1 MSLLKKMLS
10 AVTIICAGAFMAS
23 AQSGSAVKGKVVD
36 STGEPVVGAVVIL
49 QDAQNVATMTDVD
62 GNYVLSLPAGITAK
76 TLEYSCMGFQTAV
89 EQIAGRGQINVTL
102 ADDNHLLDE
111 VVVVGYGTQK
121 KVDLTGAVASID
133 FGKKAEG
140 RTIVSTSAALA
151 GLAPGLSVMQ
161 SSGQPGSEST
171 TIRVRGLGS
180 FTSGSLGPLVLVDGV
195 EWNMDNVNPNDIESI
210 SVLKD
215 AASTAIYGTRAA
227 NGVILI
233 TTKTGDEQKPRI
245 TYSYKGILQ
254 NPYNELHFVSD
265 YATHMELMNESC
277 DNLGVARQFTQTS
290 IDTWKAAKAD
300 PNGLNEYGVP
310 NYVAYPNT
318 DWFSEIFETGFS
330 QEHNLSVSGGSKK
343 VKYLTSIG
351 YLDNQ
356 GVMHRYDIDSS
367 TQKLNFRTNLE
378 ADVTKWFTM
387 GVRLFGQRQS
397 YGLANISNAF
407 SYLYQTT
414 PGVYPGSPNAW
425 GKPALAA
432 EESSNANNIFHQMY
446 GSYGYN
452 NILRL
457 NTTAYIKIR
466 PFKGM
471 SVEAS
476 YNYAPTMQEKHTYST
491 GMNGFWDYVKD
502 ERYPGSE
509 PKLSTATATNTSSTT
524 RSTTMEILARYN
536 TKFGEHEITAL
547 AGYSASDYYSWGWN
561 LQREGA
567 TDWSLNELSTYETLK
582 SGNGTARSGR
592 AIQSG
597 FGRINYSFM
606 DRYLLEANVRMD
618 QSSKFGSDYRTGIFP
633 SASFGWKMDEE
644 DFMASTK
651 NWLDKFKIRFS
662 VGQAGTNNG
671 IGNYDSQATYAVG
684 SVVVDATA
692 TKGLYM
698 QSMSNDKLHWETSTT
713 YNLGFDAALF
723 GSRLTADFDV
733 YNRISSD
740 LLYTP
745 TPYLT
750 MGLMSGVP
758 ENFGTL
764 SNKGLE
770 LQLNWKD
777 SIGKDFSYY
786 VGGNVSFNKNKVVA
800 FKGELIKGMVDGKY
814 VNNLADVAEG
824 YGTNGYICEGYSMGE
839 HYLLKLYH
847 GTGEGYTGGGVD
859 PNAGPKDGMIR
870 TETDM
875 KWVQAMML
883 SGYSFC
889 GNTSVRK
896 DQLWYGD
903 LIYADSDGDKNY
915 GDSDDR
921 DFNGRSATP
930 SCLVGLNLGCSWKG
944 IDLSMTWSGAF
955 GFWIYYATQY
965 YNACQLTNG
974 YAIPE
979 SIANN
984 HYFYDKSNPNDAR
997 TNLTAT
1003 YPRLT
1008 YGQALSNREAS
1019 EFYEYKGDYF
1029 KLKNIQIGYTLPA
1042 KFTSKLAMQQ
1052 LRFFASG
1059 ENLLTFTSFPGLDPE
1074 KGATISY
1081 PLMKQFTFGAQVTF

>member
-1 MSLLKKMLS
+1 MNLLKRLFS
-10 AVTIICAGAFMAS
+10 AVLIFCAGTLTVP
-23 AQSGSAVKGKVVD
+23 AQNGTTVKGKVVD
-36 STGEPVVGAVVIL
+36 ASGQAVIGAVVIL
-49 QDAQNVATMTDVD
+49 QDAQNVATVTDSE
-62 GNYVLSLPAGITAK
+62 GNYVLSLPAGITARN
-76 TLEYSCMGFQTAV
+76 LEYSCMGYQTAV
-89 EQIAGRGQINVTL
+89 ERISGRDQINVTL
-102 ADDNHLLDE
+102 ADDSQLLEE

-121 KVDLTGAVASID
+121 KVDLTGSVASID
-133 FGKKAEG
+133 FSRKAEG

-151 GLAPGLSVMQ
+151 GLAPGMSVMQ
-161 SSGQPGSEST
+161 SSGQPGSESA
-171 TIRVRGLGS
+171 TIRIRGLGS
-180 FTSGSLGPLVLVDGV
+180 FTSGSQGPLVLVDGV
-195 EWNMDNVNPNDIESI
+195 EWSMDNVNPNDIENI

-233 TTKTGDEQKPRI
+233 TTKSGDVSKPRI
-245 TYSYKGILQ
+245 SYSFKGIVQ
-254 NPYNELHFVSD
+254 TPYNHLHFVSD

-290 IDTWKAAKAD
+290 IDTWRAAKENPD
-300 PNGLNEYGVP
+300 GLNEYGVP
-310 NYVAYPNT
+310 NRVAYPNT
-318 DWFSEIFETGFS
+318 DWFSEIFENGFS
-330 QEHNLSVSGGSKK
+330 QEHNISVSGGGKRI
-343 VKYLTSIG
+343 KYLASVG
-351 YLDNQ
+351 YLDNR

-367 TQKLNFRTNLE
+367 TKKINFRTNLE

-387 GVRLFGQRQS
+387 GVRIFGQRQT

-425 GKPALAA
+425 GKPALTA

-452 NILRL
+452 HILRI
-457 NTTAYIKIR
+457 NGTAYVKIR
-466 PFKGM
+466 PVKGL
-471 SVEAS
+471 SIEAS
-476 YNYAPTMQEKHTYST
+476 YNYSPTIQEKHTYST
-491 GMNGFWDYVKD
+491 GQNGFWDYVKD
-502 ERYPGSE
+502 ERFPGSE
-509 PKLSTATATNTSSTT
+509 PKLTTATATNTSATT
-524 RSTTMEILARYN
+524 RRTTAEVLARYS
-536 TKFGEHEITAL
+536 TTVGEHGISAL
-547 AGYSASDYYSWGWN
+547 LGYSASDYYSWGWN

-582 SGNGTARSGR
+582 SGNGSARTGL

-597 FGRINYSFM
+597 FARVNYSFR
-606 DRYLLEANVRMD
+606 DRYLVEANVRVD
-618 QSSKFGSDYRTGIFP
+618 LSSKFGSKRRTGVFP
-633 SASFGWKMDEE
+633 SASFGWKLHEE
-644 DFMASTK
+644 KWMEPARG
-651 NWLDKFKIRFS
+651 WLDNLKLRFS
-662 VGQAGTNNG
+662 IGQAGTNNG
-671 IGNYDSQATYAVG
+671 IGNYDSQATYNVG
-684 SVVVDATA
+684 SVVIDGTA

-698 QSMSNDKLHWETSTT
+698 KSMSNENLHWETSTT
-713 YNLGFDAALF
+713 YNVGIDAGFF
-723 GSRLTADFDV
+723 KNRLTFDFDV
-733 YNRISSD
+733 YDRVCSD

-750 MGLMSGVP
+750 MGQMSGVP

-764 SNKGLE
+764 ENKGVE
-770 LQLNWKD
+770 ISLNWKD
-777 SIGKDFSYY
+777 SPVKDFTYF
-786 VGGNVSFNKNKVVA
+786 VGGNFSFNKNKVKA
-800 FKGELIKGMVDGKY
+800 FKGALEKGWVDGKY

-824 YGTNGYICEGYSMGE
+824 YGTNGYICEGHAMGE
-839 HYLLKLYH
+839 HYLLKLYR

-870 TETDM
+870 TEEDL

-889 GNTSVRK
+889 GNTAARK

-915 GDSDDR
+915 GDSDDK

-930 SCLVGLNLGCSWKG
+930 SYLLGINLGCSWRG
-944 IDLSMTWSGAF
+944 LDFSMTWAGAF
-955 GFWIYYATQY
+955 DFWIYYATQY

-979 SIANN
+979 SIARD
-984 HYFYDKSNPNDAR
+984 HYFYDPSNAGDAR

-1029 KLKNIQIGYTLPA
+1029 KLKNVQIGYTLPSRITTKA
-1042 KFTSKLAMQQ
+1042 FIQQ
-1052 LRFFASG
+1052 LRFFVSG
-1059 ENLLTFTSFPGLDPE
+1059 ENLLTLTKFPGLDPE
-1074 KGATISY
+1074 KGATIGY
-1081 PLMKQFTFGAQVTF
+1081 PLMRQFTFGAQITF